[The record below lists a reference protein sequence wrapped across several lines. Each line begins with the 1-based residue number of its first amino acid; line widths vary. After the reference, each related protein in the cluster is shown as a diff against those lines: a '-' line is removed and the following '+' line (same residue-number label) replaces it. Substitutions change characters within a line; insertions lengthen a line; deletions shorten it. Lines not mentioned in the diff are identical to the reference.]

1 MWLIL
6 LSMLGLGISSAIMP
20 CPLAGNIAAV
30 SFLTRQVG
38 SPVAACLSALL
49 YTLGRVAAYALIA
62 LLLGL
67 GLSSVPTLSY
77 TLQTEMPIYMGPL
90 LSIAG
95 LVLLGIIPFP
105 SIGKKSSA
113 FQKETKGF
121 FASCI
126 SALGM
131 GFLFAL
137 ALCPPSAAILFTS
150 VLPTSLQLSTFDFGM
165 SIISFGVGTALPVV
179 IIALVLVFSVRHAQ
193 LIMKHIQKA
202 QPVIT
207 MITGIILLGMGIYF
221 IFSKILL
228 V

>member
-1 MWLIL
+1 
-6 LSMLGLGISSAIMP
+6 MLGLGVSSAIMP

-30 SFLTRQVG
+30 SFLTRQVS
-38 SPVAACLSALL
+38 SPLAACLSALL
-49 YTLGRVAAYALIA
+49 YTVGRVGAYATIA

-90 LSIAG
+90 LAIAG

-113 FQKETKGF
+113 FQTEGKGVL
-121 FASCI
+121 ATCVS
-126 SALGM
+126 SLGM

-137 ALCPPSAAILFTS
+137 ALCPPSAAILFAS
-150 VLPTSLQLSTFDFGM
+150 VLPTSLQLDTVGFGM
-165 SIISFGVGTALPVV
+165 SIISFGIGTALPVV
-179 IIALVLVFSVRHAQ
+179 VIALVLVFSVRQAQ

-202 QPVIT
+202 QPIIT
-207 MITGIILLGMGIYF
+207 MITGVILLGMGIYF
-221 IFSKILL
+221 IFNNILL